1 MYMSPDSKEDI
12 KQYHPFQMGVLKLAR
27 KFYTVL
33 QPADWHDF
41 KSFLTFCSDVPYV
54 FQAS

>member
-1 MYMSPDSKEDI
+1 
-12 KQYHPFQMGVLKLAR
+12 MGVVKLAR

-33 QPADWHDF
+33 QPAVCHDF
-41 KSFLTFCSDVPYV
+41 KSFLTFCTDAPYV

>member
-1 MYMSPDSKEDI
+1 
-12 KQYHPFQMGVLKLAR
+12 MGVLKLAR